1 MLINNKLIVGKRT
14 GLQDIREPVNKLQ
27 TLKGT
32 ISKYLD
38 LRVKWQAKQF
48 NTIVNSKAT
57 RNHIALKIVKQLGI
71 LYKEKEKPYLLVTIL
86 GKLVLYKDSIIN
98 LEIKLI

>member
-1 MLINNKLIVGKRT
+1 M
-14 GLQDIREPVNKLQ
+14 REPVNKPQ

-48 NTIVNSKAT
+48 NVIVDSRAT
-57 RNHIALKIVKQLGI
+57 RNYIILKVVEQLGI
-71 LYKEKEKPYLLVTIL
+71 LYREKEKPYLLVIIL
-86 GKLVLYKDSIIN
+86 GEPVLYKDSIIN